1 MTLSC
6 NKHASLLIVNII
18 EHLLYAWSY
27 TFTRMISFNF
37 YNHPFKYYYYPH
49 RRETKIEAQRSYIT
63 HPRSYFKW
71 TNPDMNPG

>member
-37 YNHPFKYYYYPH
+37 YNHPFKLSIIIILIVERQKLRH
-49 RRETKIEAQRSYIT
+49 REVT
-63 HPRSYFKW
+63 
-71 TNPDMNPG
+71 